1 MGKKLVPSFVV
12 GLMAAQPLLRRRLGR
27 RPHFCGLMLAA
38 PRLAHILL
46 LRLAMV
52 AAEGLPV
59 AAAGHQDG
67 RLPSIRRVFV
77 PAHRRTL
84 IGTVGVLQAGVRE
97 PVVALR
103 CKAEPASSA
112 AAGAPPPARRV
123 RLRHRQVA
131 GVVGQ
136 WRRRRLVE
144 VHGRQRWR
152 RRRCT
157 VPLQRVARVERVVL
171 TMWWRAGLAVD
182 VHVTSWRLPA
192 RSALVPEARSA

>member
-1 MGKKLVPSFVV
+1 MPFFVMGL
-12 GLMAAQPLLRRRLGR
+12 LAALLPRPLLRRRLGR
-27 RPHFCGLMLAA
+27 RPHFRGLLLAA

-46 LRLAMV
+46 LRLAIV
-52 AAEGLPV
+52 AAEDLPA
-59 AAAGHQDG
+59 AAAGPRGG
-67 RLPSIRRVFV
+67 RLPLIRRVAV

-97 PVVALR
+97 TVVALR
-103 CKAEPASSA
+103 RKTGLASSA

-136 WRRRRLVE
+136 WRRRRLAE
-144 VHGRQRWR
+144 VHGRQRLR
-152 RRRCT
+152 RRWCA
-157 VPLQRVARVERVVL
+157 VPLQRVVRVKRVVL
-171 TMWWRAGLAVD
+171 TMWWRAGLAAD
-182 VHVTSWRLPA
+182 VHVAGWRLPA